1 MGHRLRFSLF
11 RTPSTPMAID
21 LYLFGFGKGFLLALA
36 TLLPILNP
44 MATAPIFL
52 TLTQGAS
59 NDTRA
64 LLALRIA
71 RNVFLVLTVAM
82 LVGSFVLKFFG
93 ISLPVVRVAGGLLV
107 AATAWR
113 LVNSTDAGAQ
123 RAAELAEGYT
133 PEKARTQAFYPLT
146 FPIACGPGSIS
157 AAITV
162 GASLHDPVASLGF
175 TRLMGAMPALALIA
189 LAVFFCLR
197 FALQLLRPLGD
208 TGTVVFMR
216 LMAFL
221 LLCLGAQIMWDGMQE
236 LLVDAMRAAQ

>member
-1 MGHRLRFSLF
+1 MS
-11 RTPSTPMAID
+11 IE

-71 RNVFLVLTVAM
+71 RNVFLVLTVAT

-175 TRLMGAMPALALIA
+175 TRLMGALPALALIA

-236 LLVDAMRAAQ
+236 LLVEAMRAAQ